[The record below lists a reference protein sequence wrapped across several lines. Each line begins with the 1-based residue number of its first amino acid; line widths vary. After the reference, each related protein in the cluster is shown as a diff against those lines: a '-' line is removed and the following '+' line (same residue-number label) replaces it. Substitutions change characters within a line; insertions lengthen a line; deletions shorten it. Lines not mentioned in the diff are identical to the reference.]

1 MTVETQGIESQSQS
15 AVSTPAPV
23 GQGSESS
30 APAERT
36 FKQSEVNEIVGKT
49 RQEAVERYQRSQQA
63 QPAPAPAQQA
73 TPVDE
78 IRRVAAEVLN
88 SERDKWLSQQESQ
101 RVEQEAKRIATDF
114 HTKLTTGKDKYSD
127 FDAVTGNL
135 DYAAMHEIVGL
146 AAHSASDAIPDVMY
160 ELAKNPHKIANLQ
173 QLARTQ
179 PRLAVTEM
187 QRLVTSIRENEAAAQ
202 AKVPNSPLSQMRPS
216 NTGTDTGAM
225 SVKDYRLKY
234 KV

>member
-1 MTVETQGIESQSQS
+1 MTDTQGIESSQS
-15 AVSTPAPV
+15 AAPTAAPV
-23 GQGSESS
+23 GQGSETS
-30 APAERT
+30 APQERT

-63 QPAPAPAQQA
+63 QVPATPQAQQV
-73 TPVDE
+73 TSVDD
-78 IRRVAAEVLN
+78 IKKYAAEVLN

-127 FDAVTGNL
+127 FDAVTENL

-146 AAHSASDAIPDVMY
+146 AAHSASEAIPDVMY
-160 ELAKNPHKIANLQ
+160 DLAKNPHKIANLQ
-173 QLARTQ
+173 QLARSQ
-179 PRLAVTEM
+179 PRLAVIEM
-187 QRLVTSIRENEAAAQ
+187 QRLVQSIRDNEAAAQ
-202 AKVPNSPLSQMRPS
+202 VRTPNNPLSQMRPS

-225 SVKDYRLKY
+225 SVKDYRMKY